1 MTMRKNTLIF
11 FMGICCC
18 LSFLFSSV
26 YAQTQELRILH
37 INDFHGFATPYKLLG
52 SDELNGGIAYWA
64 WLADKRAKEKPS
76 LILAA
81 GDMIQGNTWANLFQG
96 RPTIEVMNAIGF
108 HAMVVGNHEF
118 DFGQDTLKERILEA
132 KFPILGANVLGLAAF
147 LKPYVIKEINGLK
160 VAIIGVVTEDTPT
173 FTHPQNVEGLTFL
186 PVSDTVDKYVKE
198 VRDKVDIV
206 IVLTHIGYNA
216 DMMLASNVKGI
227 DVIIGGHSHTKTG
240 KHLLV
245 GNTIIVQ
252 SWEHGLALGV
262 LDLTVKDGKIVE
274 ADGKLEE
281 IKPASMSKKDDV
293 ARIVEK
299 YSAQMNTLMKQTI
312 GEALVDLDGENVR
325 TKETNLGNFVSDM
338 MKHESGADAA
348 IINGGGLRTS
358 IKKGA
363 ITVNDVYSV
372 LPFNNYIVSIKLSG
386 KQIRETLEHGVSA
399 VELKEG
405 RFPQVSGI
413 SFTYAPAGKS
423 GSRVNS
429 IRVNNEP
436 LEPDKI
442 YIVATND
449 FLAAGGDGY
458 QAFREAVK
466 ASDDFSR
473 TGGAMKGS
481 AIVYNNAGKWLR
493 DTAIQYITSLQKIN
507 PAVED
512 RIREVSCNATLC
524 K

>member
-1 MTMRKNTLIF
+1 
-11 FMGICCC
+11 
-18 LSFLFSSV
+18 
-26 YAQTQELRILH
+26 
-37 INDFHGFATPYKLLG
+37 
-52 SDELNGGIAYWA
+52 
-64 WLADKRAKEKPS
+64 
-76 LILAA
+76 
-81 GDMIQGNTWANLFQG
+81 
-96 RPTIEVMNAIGF
+96 
-108 HAMVVGNHEF
+108 
-118 DFGQDTLKERILEA
+118 
-132 KFPILGANVLGLAAF
+132 
-147 LKPYVIKEINGLK
+147 
-160 VAIIGVVTEDTPT
+160 
-173 FTHPQNVEGLTFL
+173 
-186 PVSDTVDKYVKE
+186 
-198 VRDKVDIV
+198 
-206 IVLTHIGYNA
+206 
-216 DMMLASNVKGI
+216 
-227 DVIIGGHSHTKTG
+227 
-240 KHLLV
+240 
-245 GNTIIVQ
+245 
-252 SWEHGLALGV
+252 
-262 LDLTVKDGKIVE
+262 
-274 ADGKLEE
+274 
-281 IKPASMSKKDDV
+281 
-293 ARIVEK
+293 
-299 YSAQMNTLMKQTI
+299 
-312 GEALVDLDGENVR
+312 
-325 TKETNLGNFVSDM
+325 M

-372 LPFNNYIVSIKLSG
+372 LPFNNYIVSIKMSG

-512 RIREVSCNATLC
+512 RIREVSCDATLC

>member
-1 MTMRKNTLIF
+1 
-11 FMGICCC
+11 
-18 LSFLFSSV
+18 
-26 YAQTQELRILH
+26 
-37 INDFHGFATPYKLLG
+37 
-52 SDELNGGIAYWA
+52 
-64 WLADKRAKEKPS
+64 KEKPS

-96 RPTIEVMNAIGF
+96 KPAIEVMNAIGF

-118 DFGQDTLKERILEA
+118 DFGQEVLKERIREA
-132 KFPILGANVLGLAAF
+132 KFPVLGANVLGLPAF
-147 LKPYVIKEINGLK
+147 IKPYVIKEINGLK
-160 VAIIGVVTEDTPT
+160 VAIIGIVTEDTPT
-173 FTHPQNVEGLTFL
+173 STHPDNVSGLNFL

-216 DMMLASNVKGI
+216 DMMLANNVKGI
-227 DVIIGGHSHTKTG
+227 DVIVGGHSHTKTD

-262 LDLTVKDGKIVE
+262 LDLKIRDGKIVE
-274 ADGKLEE
+274 ADGRLEE

-293 ARIVEK
+293 ALIVEK
-299 YSAQMNTLMKQTI
+299 YSAQMNALMKQAI
-312 GEALVDLDGENVR
+312 GEALIDLDGKNVR
-325 TKETNLGNFVSDM
+325 IKETNLGNFFADM
-338 MKHESGADAA
+338 MRNESGAEAA

-358 IKKGA
+358 IKKGT
-363 ITVNDVYSV
+363 ITMHDVYSV

-386 KQIRETLEHGVSA
+386 KQIRETLEYGVSA

-413 SFTYAPAGKS
+413 SFTYAPTGKS
-423 GSRVNS
+423 GSRVDS

-442 YIVATND
+442 YVVATND

-458 QAFREAVK
+458 QTFREAIK
-466 ASDDFSR
+466 ASGDFST
-473 TGGAMKGS
+473 TGGVMKAS

-493 DTAIQYITSLQKIN
+493 DIAVQYVTTRQKIN
-507 PAVED
+507 PAVEG
-512 RIREVSCNATLC
+512 RIREVSCDATFC

>member
-1 MTMRKNTLIF
+1 
-11 FMGICCC
+11 
-18 LSFLFSSV
+18 
-26 YAQTQELRILH
+26 
-37 INDFHGFATPYKLLG
+37 
-52 SDELNGGIAYWA
+52 
-64 WLADKRAKEKPS
+64 
-76 LILAA
+76 
-81 GDMIQGNTWANLFQG
+81 
-96 RPTIEVMNAIGF
+96 MNAIGF

-118 DFGQDTLKERILEA
+118 DFGQDVLKERIREA
-132 KFPILGANVLGLAAF
+132 KFPVLGANVLGLPAF
-147 LKPYVIKEINGLK
+147 IKPYVLQEINGLK

-173 FTHPQNVEGLTFL
+173 STHRDNVSGLNFL

-216 DMMLASNVKGI
+216 DMLLANNVKGI
-227 DVIIGGHSHTKTG
+227 DVIVGGHSHTKTD

-262 LDLTVKDGKIVE
+262 LDLKIRDGKIVE
-274 ADGKLEE
+274 ADGRLEE

-293 ARIVEK
+293 ALIVEK
-299 YSAQMNTLMKQTI
+299 YSAQMNTLMKQAI
-312 GEALVDLDGENVR
+312 GEALIDLDGKNVR
-325 TKETNLGNFVSDM
+325 IKETNLGNFFADM
-338 MKHESGADAA
+338 MRNESGAEAA

-358 IKKGA
+358 IKKGT

-386 KQIRETLEHGVSA
+386 KQIRETLEYGVSA

-413 SFTYAPAGKS
+413 SFTYAPTGKS
-423 GSRVNS
+423 GSRVDS

-442 YIVATND
+442 YVVATND

-458 QAFREAVK
+458 QTFRKAIK
-466 ASDDFSR
+466 ASGDFST
-473 TGGAMKGS
+473 TGGVMKAS

-493 DTAIQYITSLQKIN
+493 DIAVQCVTTRQKIN
-507 PAVED
+507 PAVEG
-512 RIREVSCNATLC
+512 RIREVSCDATFC